1 MISHKDRFQHVV
13 DAHFQRYGLDVPSW
27 VIDTQEK
34 SFSINMLMFVDG
46 RGWRKDSISFTPAKH
61 IRDIDPDEL
70 AVMLEEHP
78 FTKDLKLKKL

>member
-1 MISHKDRFQHVV
+1 MISHKDRFQHVI

-27 VIDTQEK
+27 VINTQEK
-34 SFSINMLMFVDG
+34 SFSISMLVFVNG
-46 RGWRKDSISFTPAKH
+46 RGWKKYSMSFAPAKH

-78 FTKDLKLKKL
+78 FTKDLKK